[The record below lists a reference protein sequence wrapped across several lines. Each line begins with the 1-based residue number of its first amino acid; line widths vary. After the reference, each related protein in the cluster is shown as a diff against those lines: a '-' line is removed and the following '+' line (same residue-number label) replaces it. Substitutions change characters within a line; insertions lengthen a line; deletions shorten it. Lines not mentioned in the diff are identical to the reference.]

1 MLYTIFQV
9 RGNRWE
15 APKTDVIKLLEE
27 ENSFVDCWSEV
38 LPFKKSGPIATC
50 RYAFLLIHQIF
61 HQIFDNKFPG
71 MTPELT
77 TSIGISQ

>member
-15 APKTDVIKLLEE
+15 APKTDVTKLLEE
-27 ENSFVDCWSEV
+27 ENSFVDCWRDA

-50 RYAFLLIHQIF
+50 RYAFLVIHQIF
-61 HQIFDNKFPG
+61 DRKFPG
-71 MTPELT
+71 MTPVLT
-77 TSIGISQ
+77 TSIGMGQ